1 MSWAVMVAVLP
12 REGISDPE
20 GKAIAEAA
28 GQLGFDR
35 VTRVRAGKT
44 FVVEVEAPDASAARG
59 AATELAS
66 RLLANPVIQDF
77 AIVSVEELAS

>member
-20 GKAIAEAA
+20 GKAITEAA
-28 GQLGFDR
+28 GQLGFGQ
-35 VTRVRAGKT
+35 VERVRAGKT
-44 FVVEVEAPDASAARG
+44 FVVELDASDADAARRS
-59 AATELAS
+59 ASDLAS

-77 AIVSVEELAS
+77 AIVSVTELER